1 MSEMKLA
8 EEPLLAGLKQ
18 SGSRY
23 PSKPGTGSVNLGL
36 AATPGGGGC
45 SPRKPMSLT
54 RKGPPACISSW
65 DGVISIRGLRPEAP
79 GGLAGLRK
87 FWGPTLSGSRS
98 RPGGS
103 PERLARGLYG
113 LRP

>member
-36 AATPGGGGC
+36 AAT
-45 SPRKPMSLT
+45 LT